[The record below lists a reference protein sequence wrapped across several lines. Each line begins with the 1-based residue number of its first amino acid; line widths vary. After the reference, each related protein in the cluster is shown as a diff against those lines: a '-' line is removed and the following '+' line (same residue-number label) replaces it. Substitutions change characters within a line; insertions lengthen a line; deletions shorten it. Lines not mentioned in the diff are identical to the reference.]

1 MHRLTSFYASI
12 DWTDPRIISAVA
24 LIWFAAVGYLI
35 FWIIDDRHR
44 APETDDE
51 EEREQ
56 QPETDE
62 TQTDRFWARVRDR
75 FIGERF
81 EGVPATSPALASIMP
96 ARGYLTEVPELDSVE
111 DRAEWHDEL

>member
-62 TQTDRFWARVRDR
+62 TQTEVENEPGHGGSTGAAFCFHSACASAGVMICKIRLAAR
-75 FIGERF
+75 
-81 EGVPATSPALASIMP
+81 AS
-96 ARGYLTEVPELDSVE
+96 
-111 DRAEWHDEL
+111 